1 MKNGIIFWG
10 VTEKHDGDF
19 YSLSC
24 RQSYRTEKKLRKH
37 YDICKNHDYCY
48 VEMPNDGSKVL
59 KYANGE
65 KSFKYLS
72 VIYSDLECVLK
83 KIHSCQNDPKKSYT
97 EKK

>member
-1 MKNGIIFWG
+1 
-10 VTEKHDGDF
+10 
-19 YSLSC
+19 
-24 RQSYRTEKKLRKH
+24 
-37 YDICKNHDYCY
+37 
-48 VEMPNDGSKVL
+48 MPNDGSKVL